1 MKMTYKK
8 PMIRSMILLMFVGL
22 VIGVTS
28 CRNGNES
35 EPQYY
40 LKAKINGQQKDFLK
54 NAKFQADINTWQH
67 LVLGGDQITQSSLD
81 AGFDIEIWNEGGT
94 LKTGIYTYQPNG
106 DSTDPTDYSIT
117 CRYAIQ
123 QPNGTLVYNPYDT
136 ENFTFTITEL
146 SKEKGIRGTFSGT
159 ISSLD
164 VPGQVWTVENG
175 EVYLPYNV
183 MVN

>member
-1 MKMTYKK
+1 MKTTYTKTIK
-8 PMIRSMILLMFVGL
+8 SHTIFMALCL
-22 VIGVTS
+22 VFSFSS
-28 CRNGNES
+28 CRSGNEA

-54 NAKFQADINTWQH
+54 NAKFQADVATWQH
-67 LVLGGDQITQSSLD
+67 LIFGGTEINGGVGEP
-81 AGFDIEIWNEGGT
+81 AFDIEVWNEGGT
-94 LKTGIYTYQPNG
+94 LKTGTYAYQANG
-106 DSTDPTDYSIT
+106 DSTDPNDYSVD
-117 CRYAIQ
+117 CRYAYQ
-123 QPNGTLVYNPYDT
+123 TANGTVVYNAYET

-159 ISSLD
+159 VSSID
-164 VPGQVWTVENG
+164 FPGQVWTVENG